1 MKIGQWL
8 RQEHRIGKIINFKDD
23 GYITLENE
31 CWYCRMATHPHQAIT
46 KADEQFI
53 VSSCPQELIQVG
65 DLVKE
70 RHGYIGEVATK
81 HEAFINT
88 DSETIFLN
96 HIVIIYTKDSNGNYI
111 KQWDSDK

>member
-1 MKIGQWL
+1 MKVGQWI
-8 RQEHRIGKIINFKDD
+8 RIDN
-23 GYITLENE
+23 L
-31 CWYCRMATHPHQAIT
+31 IT
-46 KADEQFI
+46 KINLIEILEETWANEKETWINDKYEFNEQTLPKAR
-53 VSSCPQELIQVG
+53 SRPQELIQVG

-96 HIVIIYTKDSNGNYI
+96 HIVIIYTQDNNGNYI
-111 KQWDSDK
+111 KQWEKQ

>member
-1 MKIGQWL
+1 MKVGQYARYDSTNGFYKISIYDNDDCIL
-8 RQEHRIGKIINFKDD
+8 ISLDKKREFNVNPNRIKVAN
-23 GYITLENE
+23 T
-31 CWYCRMATHPHQAIT
+31 
-46 KADEQFI
+46 
-53 VSSCPQELIQVG
+53 PQELIQVG

-96 HIVIIYTKDSNGNYI
+96 HIVIIYTQDNNGNYI
-111 KQWDSDK
+111 KQWERQ